1 MSEDI
6 SDISSFNS
14 FVHWDE
20 YARRVMK
27 EEKTK
32 EVLNIIHINV
42 RSIKKNWDQLNV
54 YLETRFNS
62 LDILVITETH
72 LKTADESAYQ
82 LPGFHSV
89 SVCREN
95 GKGGGILIYIKKD
108 WIAEQVEVS
117 LDHAETIVMSV
128 SKNEFSFLVVALYR
142 PPSADVN
149 LFYNEFENLLK
160 QYNNNDQVI
169 ITGDLNIDVMNR
181 SKYKVGDYLD
191 LLSSYGLQNVIR
203 DYTREE

>member
-1 MSEDI
+1 MSEDV
-6 SDISSFNS
+6 SDIGSFNS

-27 EEKTK
+27 EEKNK

-54 YLETRFNS
+54 YLESRFNG

-72 LKTADESAYQ
+72 LKTADESVYQ

-95 GKGGGILIYIKKD
+95 GKGGGILIYIKK
-108 WIAEQVEVS
+108 
-117 LDHAETIVMSV
+117 M
-128 SKNEFSFLVVALYR
+128 
-142 PPSADVN
+142 
-149 LFYNEFENLLK
+149 
-160 QYNNNDQVI
+160 
-169 ITGDLNIDVMNR
+169 
-181 SKYKVGDYLD
+181 
-191 LLSSYGLQNVIR
+191 IR
-203 DYTREE
+203 